1 MTPALAVPVTRYV
14 PPLPID
20 DVERRVIRACK
31 TIRAL
36 PDPDAAFLYA
46 SVTIQLPIVHDEWF
60 AFEIDSEERPRFMPK
75 PFDVSDVLVALGWCN
90 NLERRDF
97 KIVWWRSFDWSF
109 RQMGFRLGRSGRR
122 AQQIYSDVM
131 LKVWQEAQA

>member
-1 MTPALAVPVTRYV
+1 MPARYIPPV
-14 PPLPID
+14 LID

-46 SVTIQLPIVHDEWF
+46 SVTLQLPIIHDEWF
-60 AFEIDSEERPRFMPK
+60 AFEIDSEERPRFSPT

-90 NLERRDF
+90 DLERRDF
-97 KIVWWRSFDWSF
+97 KLVWWRSLDWSF
-109 RQMGFRLGRSGRR
+109 RQMGLKLGQHKQTAFRRYRD
-122 AQQIYSDVM
+122 IM
-131 LKVWQEAQA
+131 LTVWQEAQA